1 MGRATWV
8 VSGIHRD
15 RLYKALP
22 PDLKLLYFQLLS
34 HPDGNKA
41 GFFQIDMEY
50 HDLLRGGIGE
60 EACRDELS
68 TDTGL
73 WFFDRST
80 DVVLIP
86 TYLKYNKIGS
96 AKTFQ
101 SMKFEL
107 EQLPKTRLCLE
118 FIYRVNEYTEGKGLE
133 YIPKKMMDS
142 ARAFMKQTK
151 KLSIHEGIISK
162 ILLP

>member
-1 MGRATWV
+1 MGRATWI

-15 RLYKALP
+15 RLYKALSQ
-22 PDLKLLYFQLLS
+22 DMKLLYFQLLT

-50 HDLLRGGIGE
+50 HNLMRGNIGE
-60 EACRDELS
+60 EECRKELEAN
-68 TDTGL
+68 TGL
-73 WFFDRST
+73 WTFDRNT

-101 SMKFEL
+101 SMKYEL

-118 FIYRVNEYTEGKGLE
+118 FIYRVNEYTEGKGID
-133 YIPKKMMDS
+133 YIPAKMMEC
-142 ARAFMKQTK
+142 ARAYIKTIK
-151 KLSIHEGIISK
+151 DPTLHEVVIDK
-162 ILLP
+162 ILSS

>member
-15 RLYKALP
+15 RLYKAMP
-22 PDLKLLYFQLLS
+22 QDLKLLYFQLLT

-50 HDLLRGGIGE
+50 HNLLRGGIGE
-60 EACRDELS
+60 DACRKELK
-68 TDTGL
+68 TETGL
-73 WFFDRST
+73 WFYDETT

-96 AKTFQ
+96 AKTLQ

-107 EQLPKTRLCLE
+107 EQLPKTKLCLE
-118 FIYRVNEYTEGKGLE
+118 FIYRVNEYTEGKGID
-133 YIPKKMMDS
+133 YIPEKMLKCAKALMAGRDNL
-142 ARAFMKQTK
+142 TV
-151 KLSIHEGIISK
+151 HEAIINK
-162 ILLP
+162 ILSS